1 MWLPY
6 NQQENTLLGK
16 TGPLAVTFCELTPQH
31 VNVKKNE
38 KRGNRDRLK
47 EGMGRGMKGEHSL
60 VAVRR

>member
-6 NQQENTLLGK
+6 NQQENTLLKK
-16 TGPLAVTFCELTPQH
+16 TGLPVVTFCEMTPQH

-38 KRGNRDRLK
+38 KRGSRGRLT
-47 EGMGRGMKGEHSL
+47 EGIGRGMKEEHSL